1 MPSHVNYDDSS
12 VESSLSEDNNNNLS
26 SLSEPNDDSHPFTAD
41 EEAKFKKQLEE
52 GYDIAT
58 DLRYNLWLKS
68 CDVLP
73 PQTIIAPFLTVPEVK
88 YPSTMHKASH
98 RKITGMEYHKALME
112 KEAKKTVEAERKAL

>member
-12 VESSLSEDNNNNLS
+12 VEPSLSEDDDNF
-26 SLSEPNDDSHPFTAD
+26 SLSEPNDDSHPFTAE
-41 EEAKFKKQLEE
+41 EEAKFKKRLEE

-68 CDVLP
+68 LPCDVLP
-73 PQTIIAPFLTVPEVK
+73 LQTIIAPFLTVPEVK